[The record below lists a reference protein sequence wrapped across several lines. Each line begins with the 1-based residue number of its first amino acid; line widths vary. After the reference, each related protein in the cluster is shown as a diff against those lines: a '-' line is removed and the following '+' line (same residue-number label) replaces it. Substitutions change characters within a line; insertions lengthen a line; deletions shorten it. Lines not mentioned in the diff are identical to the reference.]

1 VYCSRCGHAL
11 TEGARFCPSCGLDL
25 TAATP
30 VTRVSTQPI
39 ADKSESDLVR
49 EALQAEYELLD
60 ELGRGGMAIVYRARE
75 RQLEREVAIKVLPFS
90 LAFDGEFVER
100 FQREARTAARL
111 EHPNIIPIYR
121 VSPSA
126 GRLFWYCMK
135 YVEGTDFGAVLE
147 EVPPLGV
154 PRALRILDSVAQ
166 ALDYGHRHGVIH
178 RDVKPANVFLC
189 ADWTVKLVDFGLAIC
204 VNADALGRM
213 TAAKTIVGTP
223 SYMAPEQVGGR
234 RDEDLRTDVW
244 GLGATLYHA
253 VAGRPPYV
261 AKSNLVLADRILHC
275 EPDTLPAEVP
285 AWLAHAIRKALR
297 KSKEERWQCMR
308 AFALALSAQ

>member
-1 VYCSRCGHAL
+1 MPPDSLDPGDEVDGFVIVRKLREGGMGAVYEVERRGDGSPVALKVCGGGHCD
-11 TEGARFCPSCGLDL
+11 E
-25 TAATP
+25 
-30 VTRVSTQPI
+30 
-39 ADKSESDLVR
+39 LVR
-49 EALQAEYELLD
+49 ERFVREIDLAKSVRHRNLVRVLGSGETPQGRLYFTMELLD
-60 ELGRGGMAIVYRARE
+60 GEDLGS
-75 RQLEREVAIKVLPFS
+75 VL
-90 LAFDGEFVER
+90 DR
-100 FQREARTAARL
+100 
-111 EHPNIIPIYR
+111 
-121 VSPSA
+121 
-126 GRLFWYCMK
+126 
-135 YVEGTDFGAVLE
+135 
-147 EVPPLGV
+147 
-154 PRALRILDSVAQ
+154 Q
-166 ALDYGHRHGVIH
+166 ALDPWAVGRVGRATAAGLAAAHEVGIVH